1 MEHFEKRGNPVES
14 AKQYLSMADLML
26 MAKMYQEK
34 NEFEKAKV
42 CLERA
47 AFASYLPA
55 KFRLACFL
63 RDTTNLEQ
71 TQAER
76 FSRCERLLRE
86 VERAIDQKDILARVY
101 FELSV
106 LYEKMNRPISCLGYL
121 LKSRRY
127 GRDIDEKIISDYR
140 KKIHQQVDI
149 NKLSEDAH
157 GCYILGIECSKDA
170 ITMLHAFYFLE
181 EAVKNGDP
189 HGLAA
194 LELGELLEL
203 YPEHK
208 EYYPQIANKFL
219 GIAAERGNPQCL
231 SVKRKPQ

>member
-14 AKQYLSMADLML
+14 AKQYLSMTDLMF

-34 NEFEKAKV
+34 NEFEKAKA

-47 AFASYLPA
+47 VSASCLPA

-76 FSRCERLLRE
+76 FSRCEQLLQE

-157 GCYILGIECSKDA
+157 GCYILGAECSKDA

-208 EYYPQIANKFL
+208 EYYSQIASKFL
-219 GIAAERGNPQCL
+219 GIAAERGNPQYL
-231 SVKRKPQ
+231 YRKRN

>member
-1 MEHFEKRGNPVES
+1 MKQFEKQGNPLGSE
-14 AKQYLSMADLML
+14 KQYASMTDLML

-34 NEFEKAKV
+34 SEFEKTLI

-47 AFASYLPA
+47 VFASYLPA

-63 RDTTNLEQ
+63 RDTIDLEQ

-76 FSRCERLLRE
+76 FSRCEQLLQE
-86 VERAIDQKDILARVY
+86 VERANDQKDILARVY

-140 KKIHQQVDI
+140 KRIHQQVDI

-157 GCYILGIECSKDA
+157 GCYILGVECSKDA

-189 HGLAA
+189 YGLAA

-208 EYYPQIANKFL
+208 EYYSQIASKFF